1 MNRKLGRRVL
11 QFMLKSNLRKKE
23 YPSVWVEEIF
33 QNLRKDVDASVIRFD
48 RTIEEERTIDL
59 YDSDDETIVVK
70 QEPVTEEPFIKLD
83 EF

>member
-1 MNRKLGRRVL
+1 
-11 QFMLKSNLRKKE
+11 MLKSNLRKKE